1 MTIII
6 HHVLFTFTFTYRFDY
21 GEKFWVIKHK
31 YFTCHCGSEKCR
43 YSKSKITNF
52 LQEYYKRN
60 GEPVPEPAQQL
71 AKLASKASSNNSN
84 GDVVNTDDTTKSKSS
99 QNQNQNHQNGN
110 SENNKK
116 SSEDN
121 SENNQKNNSVIN
133 QKNSVNNQKKVIKK
147 ESTSSKSSSKADQ
160 LSPNCNVVI
169 PLTKVNVKNL
179 NDSFNA
185 SKLEKLMISPDRKK
199 EATETSSTNS
209 TPASTRPRRSVTLK
223 KTEAEDKK

>member
-1 MTIII
+1 MYI
-6 HHVLFTFTFTYRFDY
+6 VLLLYRFDY

-60 GEPVPEPAQQL
+60 GEPVPPSDMKSPQQL
-71 AKLASKASSNNSN
+71 AKLASKASNPN
-84 GDVVNTDDTTKSKSS
+84 GDVVAADDKSKS
-99 QNQNQNHQNGN
+99 QQNG
-110 SENNKK
+110 SGKK
-116 SSEDN
+116 SSEDAD
-121 SENNQKNNSVIN
+121 
-133 QKNSVNNQKKVIKK
+133 QKKVK
-147 ESTSSKSSSKADQ
+147 ESSKSVSLSKDQ
-160 LSPNCNVVI
+160 VKTSPCNVVI

-179 NDSFNA
+179 NDQFNA
-185 SKLEKLMISPDRKK
+185 SKGKMISPDRKK

-223 KTEAEDKK
+223 KNETEASK